1 MKINPLVIYREEFDK
16 SAVLFRPDTGESF
29 MLNRTASFIW
39 KQLEKGA
46 SAEEVRSAL
55 SDVCGTLPPGADREI
70 EDFLA
75 KLLEKGYLAE

>member
-39 KQLEKGA
+39 KQLEQ
-46 SAEEVRSAL
+46 
-55 SDVCGTLPPGADREI
+55 GADRAGILKALSEACG
-70 EDFLA
+70 ELPPSAEKDLDQFLA
-75 KLLEKGYLAE
+75 RLQAGGYLAE

>member
-39 KQLEKGA
+39 KQLEQ
-46 SAEEVRSAL
+46 
-55 SDVCGTLPPGADREI
+55 GADRAGILKALSAACGE
-70 EDFLA
+70 LPPSA
-75 KLLEKGYLAE
+75 SSRASA

>member
-16 SAVLFRPDTGESF
+16 SAVLFRPDNGESF

-46 SAEEVRSAL
+46 DRAEILKAL
-55 SDVCGTLPPGADREI
+55 AEACGGLPPAAEQELDQ
-70 EDFLA
+70 FLA
-75 KLLEKGYLAE
+75 QLTEKGYLAE